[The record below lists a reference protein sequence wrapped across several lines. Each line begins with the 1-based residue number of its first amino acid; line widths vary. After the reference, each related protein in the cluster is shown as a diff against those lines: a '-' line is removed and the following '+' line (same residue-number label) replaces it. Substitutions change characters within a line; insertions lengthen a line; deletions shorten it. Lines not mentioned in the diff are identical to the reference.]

1 MAHEIN
7 NYLILCSSD
16 WPGDC
21 IACANVLP
29 TLLHTTE
36 EELHNVVKSL
46 KNKNLPTVFDQS

>member
-7 NYLILCSSD
+7 NYLISCSSD

-36 EELHNVVKSL
+36 DELYNVVKRFE
-46 KNKNLPTVFDQS
+46 K

>member
-7 NYLILCSSD
+7 NYLISCSSD

-29 TLLHTTE
+29 TLLHTSE
-36 EELHNVVKSL
+36 DELHNVVKSL
-46 KNKNLPTVFDQS
+46 KKKSTNTVFDQS